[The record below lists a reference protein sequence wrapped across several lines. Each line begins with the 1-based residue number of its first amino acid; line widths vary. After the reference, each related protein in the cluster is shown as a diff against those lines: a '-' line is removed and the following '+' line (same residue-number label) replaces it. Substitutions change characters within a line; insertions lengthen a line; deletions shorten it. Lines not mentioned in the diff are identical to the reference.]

1 MVRDISS
8 TQRPFQV
15 LDVCTTVTPNYMDLK
30 EVVLFMFTPNSL
42 DPSAALGLYVKAGSS
57 EWLYRGAVHNG
68 HPSEVMP
75 LQWPEDAPPQPG
87 YIQLGVSVEPLAE
100 ISTKEG
106 SRLGDKLEFAKRVA
120 LDLFRFLESYAK
132 QAAGDYIL
140 IPTNA
145 LDRWMIRFQEK
156 FRRDPDFLT
165 RTDEK
170 F

>member
-75 LQWPEDAPPQPG
+75 LQ
-87 YIQLGVSVEPLAE
+87 VSAYTVYAANGFLHSCQTPTF
-100 ISTKEG
+100 S
-106 SRLGDKLEFAKRVA
+106 SRLVRQCSCCSA
-120 LDLFRFLESYAK
+120 
-132 QAAGDYIL
+132 
-140 IPTNA
+140 
-145 LDRWMIRFQEK
+145 
-156 FRRDPDFLT
+156 
-165 RTDEK
+165 
-170 F
+170 